1 MMEYLTEQIGS
12 YFSDK
17 LLGVVRD
24 CVLHMREMD
33 GRRGDEHSSPASAN
47 HRGDAA
53 LEFIKHIC
61 AVLALDQNVQH
72 DILVMR
78 RNLLRYVRV
87 KEFAPEAEFRDPCQS
102 FVLPNVI
109 CSYCNDCRDLDL
121 SRDSALLAQEW
132 CCAIPQCGQPYNREV
147 MENAL
152 LQIVR
157 QRERIYH
164 LQDLTCLR
172 CNQVKAAHLSE
183 QCTCAG
189 SFRCKEDASEFCG
202 KMQIFLKIAV
212 HQNFQLLHECTSWIL
227 EVK

>member
-1 MMEYLTEQIGS
+1 MVGIRCKFLHASGFQNQIWRSRPPVTISLKCRQETIVSYILIFNDLLTFNVDTYHPNGPIIIVLS
-12 YFSDK
+12 FF
-17 LLGVVRD
+17 LG
-24 CVLHMREMD
+24 
-33 GRRGDEHSSPASAN
+33 
-47 HRGDAA
+47 
-53 LEFIKHIC
+53 
-61 AVLALDQNVQH
+61 
-72 DILVMR
+72 
-78 RNLLRYVRV
+78 
-87 KEFAPEAEFRDPCQS
+87 
-102 FVLPNVI
+102 
-109 CSYCNDCRDLDL
+109 SYCNDCRDLDL

-132 CCAIPQCGQPYNREV
+132 CCAVPQCGQPYDREV

-189 SFRCKEDASEFCG
+189 SFRCREDASEFRG
-202 KMQIFLKIAV
+202 KMQIFLKIAA
-212 HQNFQLLHECTSWIL
+212 HQNFQLLSECTSWIL